1 MMTRLP
7 LPPSWPP
14 VMKTVYKPW
23 LDQGDADN
31 VFFGSVSLQ
40 DKDSFYPASGNAVVS
55 LMLVMVLVAVFG
67 GNGVV
72 VVVVVVVV
80 AVAVVFRCCC
90 FLFFLMFCLGVGD
103 VVLRL
108 LLLRD
113 ENKN

>member
-55 LMLVMVLVAVFG
+55 FMLVMVLVAVFG
-67 GNGVV
+67 GNG

>member
-72 VVVVVVVV
+72 VVVVVV